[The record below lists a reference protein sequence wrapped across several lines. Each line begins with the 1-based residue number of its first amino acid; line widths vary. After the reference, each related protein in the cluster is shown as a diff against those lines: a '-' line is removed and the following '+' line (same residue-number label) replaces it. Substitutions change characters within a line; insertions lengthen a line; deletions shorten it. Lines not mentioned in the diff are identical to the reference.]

1 MTLELGNYKFVARL
15 YYTKRF
21 YFYQW
26 ELSVLGSPKLD
37 KAVEKFFFSNYRPII
52 TKNKYEKSTKKFRRK
67 EEDIY
72 NSKYFINSR

>member
-1 MTLELGNYKFVARL
+1 MGTFRSWI
-15 YYTKRF
+15 TKTR
-21 YFYQW
+21 Q
-26 ELSVLGSPKLD
+26 GRG
-37 KAVEKFFFSNYRPII
+37 KFFFSNYRPII